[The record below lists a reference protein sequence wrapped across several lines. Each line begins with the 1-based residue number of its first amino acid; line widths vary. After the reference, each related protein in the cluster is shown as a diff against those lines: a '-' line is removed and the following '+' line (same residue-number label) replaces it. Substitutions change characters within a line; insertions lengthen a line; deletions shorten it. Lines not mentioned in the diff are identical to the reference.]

1 MADKIKKF
9 FEKKKV
15 EAKFKM
21 AGPGHKL
28 TESKKPTTGGSG
40 KSGAGGGAPSR
51 ANPSVEARQAGAAAL
66 ARLGG
71 EKRDTPAFNTSL
83 AAIQAQVKRELE
95 AEKKAAMER
104 EEREKSGTPPSEP
117 PPPSE
122 PEDMSPLLAVRG
134 VYFKCPLVGPEIL
147 SKDEWKGKIK
157 EFLYEQLAD
166 EKGLTACL
174 IIHSCNKNKDKVEQC
189 IETLSKYLE
198 NIIKNPDEEKYRKI
212 RLSNRIF
219 QEKVAGLEGVME
231 FLEAAGFRQETLPF
245 QEREEPFLVFDVSV
259 LQDLENLQVLMDALH
274 SAEPIGL
281 ELDRNVQV
289 LLPTQAAQK
298 TELPPAFFT
307 MTPDEVKREQQL
319 RTERVESSLV
329 LRTKAM
335 REKEEQREMK
345 KYRFALIRV
354 RFPDGIL
361 LQGTFGV
368 YEKLSEVFTFVQEHI
383 VFSEGEFVLTTGTG
397 HRLTEADMNK
407 TLLELHLVP
416 ASILL
421 FVWAGETP
429 SEDYYLKPEVMLQLQ
444 SL

>member
-1 MADKIKKF
+1 MAEKIKKF

-28 TESKKPTTGGSG
+28 TESKKQTAGGSA
-40 KSGAGGGAPSR
+40 KSGAGGGASSR
-51 ANPSVEARQAGAAAL
+51 ANPSAEARQAGAAAL

-95 AEKKAAMER
+95 AEKKAAVAR
-104 EEREKSGTPPSEP
+104 EEREKSSTPPSQAQP
-117 PPPSE
+117 PPE

-147 SKDEWKGKIK
+147 SKEEWKVKIK

-174 IIHSCNKNKDKVEQC
+174 IIHSCNKSKDKVEQC
-189 IETLSKYLE
+189 VETLSKYLE
-198 NIIKNPDEEKYRKI
+198 NIVKNPGEEKYRKI
-212 RLSNRIF
+212 RLSNRVF

-231 FLEAAGFRQETLPF
+231 FLEAAGFSQQTLPF
-245 QEREEPFLVFDVSV
+245 QDGEELFLVFNESAE
-259 LQDLENLQVLMDALH
+259 QDLENLQVLIDALY

-281 ELDRNVQV
+281 ELDRNAQV
-289 LLPTQAAQK
+289 LMPTQAAQK
-298 TELPPAFFT
+298 TQLPPAFFT
-307 MTPDEVKREQQL
+307 MTPEELKREQQL
-319 RTERVESSLV
+319 RTERIESSLV

-368 YEKLSEVFTFVQEHI
+368 YEKLSDVSAFVQEHI
-383 VFSEGEFVLTTGTG
+383 VFPEGEFVLTTGTG
-397 HRLTEADMNK
+397 QRLTDADMPK

-421 FVWAGETP
+421 FVWAGEVP
-429 SEDYYLKPEVMLQLQ
+429 CEDFYLKPEVMVELQ